1 MAELDVDFGLKPIRP
16 ASMLCAA
23 KLWGHLGV
31 VLVVS
36 GVVGIAFAFLRWSA
50 RLIQQTAAFA

>member
-1 MAELDVDFGLKPIRP
+1 MAELKPIRP

-31 VLVVS
+31 VLVVA